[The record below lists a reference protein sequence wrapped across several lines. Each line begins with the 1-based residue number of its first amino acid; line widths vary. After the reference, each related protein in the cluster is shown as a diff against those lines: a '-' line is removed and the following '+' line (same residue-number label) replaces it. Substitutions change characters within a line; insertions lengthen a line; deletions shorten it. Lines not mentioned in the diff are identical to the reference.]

1 MRLFI
6 SVVFLFILLAIA
18 FVFGSQNEQLI
29 ELNYI
34 VAKAEISVSQAVSL
48 FTFIGFLIGVLISTL
63 FSFKRR
69 FMRKKSD

>member
-1 MRLFI
+1 MKLFI
-6 SVVFLFILLAIA
+6 SVVFLFILLAVA

-69 FMRKKSD
+69 LQRKKSG